1 MAASADRR
9 RFSTRIGAG
18 LLTVAVGLAA
28 ALGAWAPPA
37 SAGTKPT
44 ITGAGSSYA
53 ALAINQWVALVSSL
67 YGDSIDYS
75 VSSSVIGLN
84 EFAQYPQVDFGAS
97 EIGYSTGQ
105 ADQEPP
111 SGFDYQY
118 LPDIAGAT
126 CLDYNLSNSFGQ
138 QITSLHLN
146 ASVMAGI
153 FSGAITSWNDP
164 AIQTLNPGVNLPNS
178 PIIVVYRSDA
188 SGDNFIFSDYLYDTQ
203 QSAWNRFTT
212 ALHQPSGAQAI
223 WPVPTTGSSKV
234 GSYTFKNWTS
244 ANGSNIAS
252 DYVGQNAGSITYVET
267 GYALLHHD
275 PCAYI
280 QNQSG
285 AYVKPSA
292 AADAIALQN
301 DALQPDLE
309 QTLTPVFASP
319 QAGAYPISAYSYLV
333 MAEQA
338 EINPAAQP
346 IEAQFVQFLA
356 CAGQEA
362 AATLGYSPLPPN
374 LVQADFAAVDRI
386 DGAQL
391 PTPTASNC
399 PDPYITGAFNAAP
412 PPTVSSTPTSKT
424 SAGAATSPVA
434 GTGGSGSSRSTT
446 GSSSTSARSTSGHGS
461 SGTSGSTG
469 TSSTPG
475 ASGSTKL
482 GTAAST
488 SSTTQLK
495 TGSSG
500 SATSHP
506 AAGARVQTRPLECS
520 TLAPIGQH
528 CGTAMFDAV
537 NHLLDLPVPARTIVA
552 VTTFFLLVLVG
563 PPLILLNMRRRRLRP
578 GAGPGLEDDDG

>member
-1 MAASADRR
+1 MAASADRG
-9 RFSTRIGAG
+9 RFPMRLGAG
-18 LLTVAVGLAA
+18 LLTVAIGLAA
-28 ALGAWAPPA
+28 SLGAWASPA
-37 SAGTKPT
+37 AAGTKPT
-44 ITGAGSSYA
+44 ITGSGSSYA

-67 YGDSIDYS
+67 YGDNIDYS

-84 EFAQYPQVDFGAS
+84 DFAQYPQVDFGAS

-138 QITSLHLN
+138 RITNLHLDS
-146 ASVMAGI
+146 SVMAGI
-153 FSGAITSWNDP
+153 FSGAITTWNDP
-164 AIQTLNPGVNLPNS
+164 QIQTLNPGVNLPKT

-203 QSAWNRFTT
+203 QSAWNHFTT

-223 WPVPTTGSSKV
+223 WPVPTTGSSTV

-309 QTLTPVFASP
+309 QTLTPVFTSP
-319 QAGAYPISAYSYLV
+319 QSGAYPISAYSYLV
-333 MAEQA
+333 MAEQS
-338 EINPAAQP
+338 EINAAAQP

-386 DGAQL
+386 DGVQL

-399 PDPYITGAFNAAP
+399 PDPYITGSFNAAP
-412 PPTVSSTPTSKT
+412 PPTVSSTPTAKT

-434 GTGGSGSSRSTT
+434 GSGGSGSSRSTSASGAS
-446 GSSSTSARSTSGHGS
+446 GSHGGSDHGTSGTSSTGP
-461 SGTSGSTG
+461 SGTSGA
-469 TSSTPG
+469 P
-475 ASGSTKL
+475 GSTKP
-482 GTAAST
+482 
-488 SSTTQLK
+488 
-495 TGSSG
+495 G
-500 SATSHP
+500 SATSTASGTQLKSGSP
-506 AAGARVQTRPLECS
+506 GSSTPSRVAASRSRARPLECT

-537 NHLLDLPVPARTIVA
+537 NRLLDLPVPARTIMA

-563 PPLILLNMRRRRLRP
+563 PPLILLNMRRRRLRS
-578 GAGPGLEDDDG
+578 GGGPGLEDDDD